1 MEVLRA
7 ILVDDE
13 INSLQNLQQKIEQFC
28 PVIKIIVTAQQPEEA
43 ILFIHHYKPD
53 VVFLDIDMPRMN
65 GFKMIE
71 ELEEVDFE
79 IVFTTAYNHYA
90 VDAIR
95 ISAFDYLVK
104 PVSVKDLQNCVD
116 RLVESR
122 THLTM
127 ERLNLLRQ
135 SLSEKITPEDKIAIP
150 TAEGLKFF
158 QINKM
163 VRIEAGDAHSTVIL
177 NDGKAVKVS
186 TLLKELEDLLLKYR
200 FYRIHNSHLINLS
213 FVDRYIRG
221 DGGEV
226 VMQNGDTISVSKR
239 KKDEFL
245 KLISNG

>member
-1 MEVLRA
+1 METLKA

-13 INSLQNLQQKIEQFC
+13 INSLQNLQQKLNEFC
-28 PVIKIIVTAQQPEEA
+28 PAIKVVVTAQQPEEA

-71 ELEEVDFE
+71 EIEDVDFE

-104 PVSVKDLQNCVD
+104 PVSVKDLQSCVD
-116 RLVESR
+116 RLTEYR
-122 THLTM
+122 IRKTR
-127 ERLNLLRQ
+127 ERLNVLRQ
-135 SLSEKITPEDKIAIP
+135 GLSETRSQEDKIAVP
-150 TAEGLKFF
+150 TK
-158 QINKM
+158 
-163 VRIEAGDAHSTVIL
+163 AGIDFIKIKDIVYVESDSEQSKVIL
-177 NDGKAVKVS
+177 SNNN
-186 TLLKELEDLLLKYR
+186 TLMVAKTLRELEEILSGYR
-200 FYRIHNSHLINLS
+200 FYRINTPFLINLLS
-213 FVDRYIRG
+213 INRYIPG

-226 VMQNGDTISVSKR
+226 VMQNGETIPVSKR

-245 KLISNG
+245 KLITL

>member
-1 MEVLRA
+1 MELLRA

-28 PVIKIIVTAQQPEEA
+28 PAVKIVVTAQQPEEA

-71 ELEEVDFE
+71 ELEEVNFE

-104 PVSVKDLQNCVD
+104 PVSVKDLQHCVD

-122 THLTM
+122 NRLTR
-127 ERLNLLRQ
+127 ERLNILRQ
-135 SLSEKITPEDKIAIP
+135 SLSEKISLDDKIAVP
-150 TAEGLKFF
+150 TIEGLKFL
-158 QINKM
+158 QINTI
-163 VRIEAGDAHSTVIL
+163 VRIEAGDGFSTVEL
-177 NDGKAVKVS
+177 NSGKS
-186 TLLKELEDLLLKYR
+186 IRITMPLKELEEILLKYR

-213 FVDRYIRG
+213 FVDSYIRG

-239 KKDEFL
+239 KKEEFL
-245 KLISNG
+245 KLISS

>member
-1 MEVLRA
+1 METLKA

-13 INSLQNLQQKIEQFC
+13 INSLQNLQQKLIQFC
-28 PVIKIIVTAQQPEEA
+28 PAIKIVVTAQQPEEA

-65 GFKMIE
+65 GFTMIE

-104 PVSVKDLQNCVD
+104 PVSVKDLQLCVD

-122 THLTM
+122 IRKTK
-127 ERLNLLRQ
+127 ERLDVLRQ
-135 SLSEKITPEDKIAIP
+135 GLSDSRSQEDKIAIP
-150 TAEGLKFF
+150 TADGIDLIYIKE
-158 QINKM
+158 IIS
-163 VRIEAGDAHSTVIL
+163 IESDSNHSKLIL
-177 NDGKAVKVS
+177 NNGQSLSVMKP
-186 TLLKELEDLLLKYR
+186 LKDMEELLLKYR
-200 FYRIHNSHLINLS
+200 FYRISTSHLINLS
-213 FVDRYIRG
+213 LVKRYVRG
-221 DGGEV
+221 DAGDV
-226 VMQNGDTISVSKR
+226 IMQNGDSIPVSKR

-245 KLISNG
+245 KLIAS

>member
-1 MEVLRA
+1 METLRA

-13 INSLQNLQQKIEQFC
+13 INSLQNLQQKIEQYC
-28 PVIKIIVTAQQPEEA
+28 PAVKIVVTAQQPEEA

-71 ELEEVDFE
+71 ELDEVDFE

-104 PVSVKDLQNCVD
+104 PVSVKDLQTCVS
-116 RLVESR
+116 RLIENRVR
-122 THLTM
+122 LTR
-127 ERLNLLRQ
+127 EKLAVLRQ
-135 SLSEKITPEDKIAIP
+135 GLAEKMSAEDRIAIP

-158 QINKM
+158 QINTM
-163 VRIEAGDAHSTVIL
+163 VRIEALDTG
-177 NDGKAVKVS
+177 AVVVQNPGMKVLVTMS
-186 TLLKELEDLLLKYR
+186 LKELEQLLLKYR
-200 FYRIHNSHLINLS
+200 FYRIHDSHLINLA

-221 DGGEV
+221 EGGEV
-226 VMQNGDTISVSKR
+226 VMQNGDRIQVSRR

-245 KLISNG
+245 KLISP

>member
-1 MEVLRA
+1 METLKA

-13 INSLQNLQQKIEQFC
+13 INSLQNLQQKLIQFC
-28 PVIKIIVTAQQPEEA
+28 PAIKIVVTAQQPEEA

-104 PVSVKDLQNCVD
+104 PVSVK
-116 RLVESR
+116 
-122 THLTM
+122 
-127 ERLNLLRQ
+127 ERLDVLRQ
-135 SLSEKITPEDKIAIP
+135 GLSDSRSQEDKIAIP
-150 TAEGLKFF
+150 TADGIDLIYIKEIISIESDSNHSKLVLNNGQSLRVLK
-158 QINKM
+158 
-163 VRIEAGDAHSTVIL
+163 S
-177 NDGKAVKVS
+177 
-186 TLLKELEDLLLKYR
+186 LKDMEEVLLKYR
-200 FYRIHNSHLINLS
+200 FYRISTSHLINLS
-213 FVDRYIRG
+213 LVKRYVRG
-221 DGGEV
+221 DAGDV
-226 VMQNGDTISVSKR
+226 VMQNGDTIPVSKR

-245 KLISNG
+245 KLIAS